1 MLRWTVPI
9 SGLVMLL
16 IATGCAPSNNA
27 DPTPSRTPEPVRDVL
42 TSEAQQ
48 ALTPE
53 EVLSDLKEGNRRFV
67 EGRLTPR
74 DYVAQAAASASG
86 QYPKAVILGCV
97 DSRVPPEILFDQ
109 GIGDVFVGRVAGNFE
124 NVDLLGSLEF
134 ATKVAGSKLIVVL
147 GHTSCGAIKGAIDG
161 VDLGNLTAM
170 LDNFDDVLEQLKSE
184 ISGPFDASNTELVNA
199 VTEENVRR
207 TVNDIVSES
216 TVIAELVESGDL
228 AVVGG
233 IYDLASGR
241 VTWLD

>member
-1 MLRWTVPI
+1 MF
-9 SGLVMLL
+9 LL
-16 IATGCAPSNNA
+16 ATGCAPSNDA
-27 DPTPSRTPEPVRDVL
+27 DPTPTQTPELVSDVL

-53 EVLSDLKEGNRRFV
+53 EVLEDLKEGNRRFT

-74 DYVAQAAASASG
+74 DYMAQAAATASG
-86 QYPKAVILGCV
+86 QYPKAVVLGCV

-109 GIGDVFVGRVAGNFE
+109 GIGDIFVGRVAGNFE
-124 NVDLLGSLEF
+124 NTDLLGSLEF

-147 GHTSCGAIKGAIDG
+147 GHTSCGAIKGAIAG

-170 LDNFDDVLEQLKSE
+170 LDNIDEVLEKVKVVT
-184 ISGPFDASNTELVNA
+184 SGSFDAENTELVRA
-199 VTEENVRR
+199 ATEENVRK

-216 TVIAELVESGDL
+216 TVIAELIESGDL